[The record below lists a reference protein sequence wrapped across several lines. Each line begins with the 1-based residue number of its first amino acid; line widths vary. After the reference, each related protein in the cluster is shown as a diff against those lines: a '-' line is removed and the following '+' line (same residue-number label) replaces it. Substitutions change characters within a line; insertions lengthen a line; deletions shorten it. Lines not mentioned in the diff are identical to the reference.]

1 MRLRW
6 HRHRCTAEE
15 CDKTYTHADPKCVLP
30 EAHACNYHNGYTA
43 LADVHYQPYSFNS
56 NNTKGH
62 SERRTKAIKKANTLR
77 GAKVKR

>member
-15 CDKTYTHADPKCVLP
+15 CDKTYTHADPKCGLP
-30 EAHACNYHNGYTA
+30 EAHACNYHSGYTA
-43 LADVHYQPYSFNS
+43 QADIHFQQFSYKSS
-56 NNTKGH
+56 KTKGH
-62 SERRTKAIKKANTLR
+62 EERRIKAVRKANNLR